1 MKNYLTLIALTCTI
15 AFFTSCKN
23 NNDLGD
29 REINFKSAA
38 ADFYGDP
45 DWHNVYYLDL
55 YLYDKNLTDNKNNSG
70 TMLYLA
76 LNCENTQIK
85 YINSGTYNANSAT
98 TPQTYTFERGVW
110 NINADTKVKTVAGSY
125 IGIVKNGKIEEYK
138 LIISGSLIIK
148 NSGNYTISGFVT
160 TEDNVRYQVSFNG
173 GISIVDMVV
182 PLPETLTH
190 GEIWYWGNIYN
201 NNLNVFTIRLAADG
215 VDLSTF
221 SGSGDAMQIEFYT
234 PPTSTTTIPNG
245 TYPIKTI
252 NENIVNTSLAGEYN
266 ATDNADYGTVYYTS
280 DILKVNQGYITIT
293 NKGGINYNLIL
304 NFKDDYYGYSIIDN
318 FNIDL
323 PYVNRAASA
332 PKLSRVKST
341 NNSATTL
348 QRSQVQKTNK
358 RFDRYEKSNKKSV
371 SEMTKR

>member
-1 MKNYLTLIALTCTI
+1 MKNFLTLTALICTI

-23 NNDLGD
+23 NNDLIDGD
-29 REINFKSAA
+29 INFKSAA

-45 DWHNVYYLDL
+45 DWHNVYYIDL
-55 YLYDKNLTDNKNNSG
+55 YMYDKNLTSNPNGTG

-76 LNCENTQIK
+76 LNCENTQIIN
-85 YINSGTYNANSAT
+85 INSGTYDANSAT
-98 TPQTYTFERGVW
+98 TPQTYTFERGVL
-110 NINADTKVKTVAGSY
+110 NIDPTTKEKTVAGSY
-125 IGIVKNGKIEEYK
+125 LAVVKNGSIKEYK
-138 LIISGSLIIK
+138 LIISGSLIINK
-148 NSGNYTISGFVT
+148 NGNYNISGFVT
-160 TEDNVRYQVSFNG
+160 TEDNVQYKVSFSG
-173 GISIVDMVV
+173 GIPIVDMVV

-201 NNLNVFTIRLAADG
+201 NNLNVFTIRLAANG

-234 PPTSTTTIPNG
+234 PLTAITTIPNG

-252 NENIVNTSLAGEYN
+252 NDNIVNTSLAGEYN

-280 DILKVNQGYITIT
+280 DILMVNQGYITIT
-293 NKGGINYNLIL
+293 NKGGIIYNLNL

-318 FNIDL
+318 FDIDL
-323 PYVNRAASA
+323 PYVNRAAAA

-341 NNSATTL
+341 KNTPI
-348 QRSQVQKTNK
+348 QRTQKQKTNT

-371 SEMTKR
+371 TEMTKR